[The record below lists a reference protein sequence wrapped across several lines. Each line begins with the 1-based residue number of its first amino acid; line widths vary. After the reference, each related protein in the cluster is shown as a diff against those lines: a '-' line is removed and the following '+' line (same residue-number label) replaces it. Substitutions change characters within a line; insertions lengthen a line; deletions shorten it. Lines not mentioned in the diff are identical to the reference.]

1 MNHIA
6 LYLKEIYFGRKTGK
20 LSFSRTGIEKEF
32 FFQDGGLLFAKTNVS
47 EERLGEI
54 LLRTGKIT
62 PEVYGRIAS
71 LAKPEMLLGESLVQ
85 NRVLSQR
92 GLYDGV
98 LAQMYAIILGC
109 FVFFDGKMAFERQE
123 RYFDSE
129 FQLRVS
135 LPLLIEKGVRAMS
148 FHPAIHSFFSG
159 KTLNPIEGPL
169 MSSID
174 DRERAL
180 WSRLDGAANI
190 EYIMTWDASDP
201 NWFWKSMFLLYCL
214 GLAEFQGAPPM
225 VLIPDAPAP
234 PKAAAPA
241 WTPAPAAPPK
251 AEKIPPVPVAP
262 FPFSDEPLISASES
276 RPVEK
281 PAEKPA
287 ERIERA
293 ERVEKPER
301 TERPEDT
308 AARELKESVD
318 EAIALRRRMGSL
330 DHFQLFGVPPNAD
343 ENTVKKAYFKMA
355 RKFHP
360 DRFGRDLD
368 PLVKKQIDELFDRI
382 TKSYKALTTPGAATA
397 PPEPPPP
404 ADDADKDPGKNAD
417 TRFRQGKT
425 LYNQA
430 RYEEAIQYLEEAVR
444 MNDNKGDYFLLLALA
459 QSKVRGYSKKAEK
472 NFLRAIELEPW
483 NPEGIV
489 GLGILYKKEGL
500 TTRAKRQFEKALEIE
515 PNHQAARQELESMG
529 EKSDEK
535 KGKSL
540 FSADLFGSKKKK

>member
-6 LYLKEIYFGRKTGK
+6 LYLKEIHFGRKTGK
-20 LSFSRTGIEKEF
+20 LSFSRTGIEKTF

-62 PEVYGRIAS
+62 PEVYARIGQ
-71 LAKPEMLLGESLVQ
+71 LTKPDMLLGESLVQ

-98 LAQMYAIILGC
+98 LAQMYAVILGC
-109 FVFFDGKMAFERQE
+109 FVFFDGKMVFEPQE
-123 RYFDSE
+123 RYLDSE
-129 FQLRVS
+129 FQLRVN

-148 FHPAIHSFFSG
+148 FHPAIHALFSG
-159 KTLNPIEGPL
+159 KTLNPVEGEL
-169 MSSID
+169 MSSLD
-174 DRERAL
+174 ERERAL

-201 NWFWKSMFLLYCL
+201 NWFWKSMFLLHCL
-214 GLAEFQGAPPM
+214 GLAEFKEGQP
-225 VLIPDAPAP
+225 VCLIPDKPAP
-234 PKAAAPA
+234 PETAATAPA
-241 WTPAPAAPPK
+241 EKPK
-251 AEKIPPVPVAP
+251 AETIPPLAP
-262 FPFSDEPLISASES
+262 PPFSDEPLISAPQSPKE
-276 RPVEK
+276 EK
-281 PAEKPA
+281 PAA
-287 ERIERA
+287 RA
-293 ERVEKPER
+293 RE
-301 TERPEDT
+301 TGQAGDA
-308 AARELKESVD
+308 AARELKESVED
-318 EAIALRRRMGSL
+318 AIALRKRMGSL
-330 DHFQLFGVPPNAD
+330 DHYQLFGVPSNAD
-343 ENTVKKAYFKMA
+343 ENTIKKAYFKMA

-360 DRFGRDLD
+360 DRYGRDLD
-368 PLVKKQIDELFDRI
+368 PLVKRQIDELFDRI
-382 TKSYKALTTPGAATA
+382 TKSYKALTTPGAAAA
-397 PPEPPPP
+397 PPEQPP
-404 ADDADKDPGKNAD
+404 ADEADKDPGKNAD

-444 MNDNKGDYFLLLALA
+444 MNDNKGDYFLLLALS

-515 PNHQAARQELESMG
+515 SNHQAARQELESMG
-529 EKSDEK
+529 EKSEEK

-540 FSADLFGSKKKK
+540 FSADLFGSRKKK